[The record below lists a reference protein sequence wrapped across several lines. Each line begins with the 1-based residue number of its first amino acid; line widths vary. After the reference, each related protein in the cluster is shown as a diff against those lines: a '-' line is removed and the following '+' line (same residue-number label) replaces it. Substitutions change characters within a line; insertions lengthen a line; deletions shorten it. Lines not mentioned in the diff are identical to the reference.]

1 MSSEDTVL
9 EIKLKRSDEIF
20 CIIIAVCC
28 VLFFCFVWYMS
39 ALNTENHE
47 LLLKIDELETK
58 LNK

>member
-1 MSSEDTVL
+1 MSSEDIVL

-20 CIIIAVCC
+20 CIIIVVCC
-28 VLFFCFVWYMS
+28 ILFFCFVWYMS